1 MRAGRKRT
9 KPLEK
14 IKEAIDYCVQYCDE
28 QDDCVDCAF
37 ENVRIDKST
46 GCPMY
51 IITALQDAI
60 QDYMHR
66 DEKEVEIDW
75 KNVKL

>member
-14 IKEAIDYCVQYCDE
+14 IKEAVDYCIAYCDD

-37 ENVRIDKST
+37 KNVRIDDST
-46 GCPMY
+46 ECPIY

-60 QDYMHR
+60 QDYIYIS
-66 DEKEVEIDW
+66 EGGVKIDW
-75 KNVKL
+75 ENVKL

>member
-14 IKEAIDYCVQYCDE
+14 IKEVVDYCIAYCDD
-28 QDDCVDCAF
+28 QDDCADCALK
-37 ENVRIDKST
+37 NVRIDDST
-46 GCPMY
+46 ECPMY

-60 QDYMHR
+60 QNYMHR
-66 DEKEVEIDW
+66 DKGEVEIDW